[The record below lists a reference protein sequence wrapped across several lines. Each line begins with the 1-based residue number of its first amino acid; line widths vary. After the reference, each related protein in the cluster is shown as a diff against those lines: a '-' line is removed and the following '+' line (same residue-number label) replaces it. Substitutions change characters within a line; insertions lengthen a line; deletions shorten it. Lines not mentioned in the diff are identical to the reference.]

1 MDANCPTSD
10 SGHYSDNVSEIAN
23 ESSARPPILCVRFAL
38 HFGHSLVRCKLIR
51 LAIVN
56 SKGGSGKTTLTVNLA
71 SWLASRGE
79 RVAIVDYDPQ
89 ASSLA
94 WLARRPA
101 SAPKIIGI
109 KAHDLDFRITRSYRL
124 VDGLDVSYLLMDTPA
139 AIAPQNLI
147 YFCRDAHRVLVP
159 VLPSA
164 IDSHSSA
171 RLVQDL
177 LLRGGLRQNPQR
189 LAIVASRV
197 RHHTKAYDGLQRFL
211 RNLNLPVIATV
222 RDSQNYIRSAELGIG
237 VAEMPAKQNVRD
249 LPTWQT
255 MDEWLQ
261 AVTADV
267 LLSQEPSRPTAAT
280 GSHRIPITPRA
291 TRPTVLATAE
301 PEVPRVL
308 RADLAVG

>member
-1 MDANCPTSD
+1 M
-10 SGHYSDNVSEIAN
+10 
-23 ESSARPPILCVRFAL
+23 
-38 HFGHSLVRCKLIR
+38 IR

-94 WLARRPA
+94 WVARRPA
-101 SAPKIIGI
+101 TAPKIIGI
-109 KAHDLDFRITRSYRL
+109 KAHDIDFRITRSYRL
-124 VDGLDVSYLLMDTPA
+124 VDGMDVSYLLMDTPA

-164 IDSHSSA
+164 IDSHASA

-177 LLRGGLRQNPQR
+177 LLRGGLRQTPQR
-189 LAIVASRV
+189 LAVVASRV

-211 RNLNLPVIATV
+211 RNLNLPVIATI
-222 RDSQNYIRSAELGIG
+222 RDSQNYVRSAEMGIG
-237 VAEMPAKQNVRD
+237 VAEMTPQQNSRD
-249 LPTWQT
+249 LPTWQA

-261 AVTADV
+261 AATADI
-267 LLSQEPSRPTAAT
+267 LLSQETTRPSTSST
-280 GSHRIPITPRA
+280 GSHRVPITSRA
-291 TRPTVLATAE
+291 TKPAPVVAAE
-301 PEVPRVL
+301 PDMPRIL